1 MAFLNAAS
9 HGFAFLRRRGSRRG
23 EIGGK
28 DLMNYDREKPQKL
41 IPRICRQEAHAW
53 GSHGAIGVT
62 NGADTAEKLRT
73 PSKNFCLDLTV
84 NLVDVL
90 AH

>member
-1 MAFLNAAS
+1 MKIC
-9 HGFAFLRRRGSRRG
+9 
-23 EIGGK
+23 E
-28 DLMNYDREKPQKL
+28 REKPQKL
-41 IPRICRQEAHAW
+41 ISRICRQEAHAW

-73 PSKNFCLDLTV
+73 SCKKSCLDLIV
-84 NLVDVL
+84 NLVDIL